1 MMAYVD
7 TCTPKCVRFE
17 LNRFSEG
24 IRHNSSYVPL
34 LLVIIGLVMSDDT

>member
-1 MMAYVD
+1 MAYVD
-7 TCTPKCVRFE
+7 TCTQKFVRFE

-24 IRHNSSYVPL
+24 MMHNYSYVPL